1 MSTHFIPSLLVPEIY
16 FPVKHE
22 RGFTGNLLEKMA
34 PEGFYRSFEI
44 AGVDDKQERRSIL
57 SLKEKYNF
65 QLTQWLTFLID
76 KNNLD
81 VSALDS
87 QLRSESV
94 RQIKENIYL
103 AAECGVENIAF
114 VPGPD
119 PGPER
124 RLEAMEGFYDALCD
138 ICEEAGKYN
147 MNVLVE
153 HLDRFAHKKRLI
165 GPMDDTVELL
175 SNVAKKHSNIGL
187 AFDTAHAALN
197 KEDISDALQLA
208 KAQIHQIH
216 FSNAVV
222 DPNDELYGDFHM
234 PIGEPG
240 FLTVEKISDIL
251 RKADELSL
259 QSNRGLRVAVEVRGN
274 DKVNYQENEKTTRL
288 ILERALSLVA
298 SR

>member
-1 MSTHFIPSLLVPEIY
+1 MSTQFIPSLLVPEIY
-16 FPVKHE
+16 FPVHHE
-22 RGFTGNLLEKMA
+22 KGFTVNLLEKMA
-34 PEGFYRSFEI
+34 ADGFYRSFEI
-44 AGVDDKQERRSIL
+44 ADGQDQQERKRIL
-57 SLKEKYNF
+57 ALKEQYHF

-76 KNNLD
+76 KNKLD
-81 VSALDS
+81 VSSVDS

-103 AAECGVENIAF
+103 AAECGASNIAF

-124 RLEAMEGFYDALCD
+124 RLEAMEGFYHALCD
-138 ICEEAGKYN
+138 ICEEAAKYQ

-165 GPMDDTVELL
+165 GPMKDTVELL
-175 SNVAKKHSNIGL
+175 SRVAEKHDNIGL

-197 KEDISDALQLA
+197 KEGIAEALELA
-208 KAQIHQIH
+208 KVEIHQIH

-222 DPNDELYGDFHM
+222 DPTNNLYGDFHM

-240 FLTVEKISDIL
+240 FLTIEKISDIL

-259 QSNRGLRVAVEVRGN
+259 QSERGLRVAVEVRGT
-274 DKVNYQENEKTTRL
+274 DKDNYQANEKTVRS
-288 ILERALSLVA
+288 ILEKALGLVA